1 MNLHRALCLLA
12 LFMSFLLAGC
22 GTMATPADDGS
33 DASSERPK
41 TGRWSLEY
49 TGGCTGREAEAILV
63 THLDDNTL
71 IFDDFEL
78 RRDDDGQFT
87 GSADFVAPMPADG
100 RDVIYTI
107 AYSLRDVGEGKYAG
121 TETITEG
128 GGHSL
133 DCPVELVYVGEPEP

>member
-1 MNLHRALCLLA
+1 
-12 LFMSFLLAGC
+12 MSF
-22 GTMATPADDGS
+22 GTVHVLSPGWLRHNG
-33 DASSERPK
+33 DARRLWHGRAFGAPK

-49 TGGCTGREAEAILV
+49 FGGCTGREAKPILV

-107 AYSLRDVGEGKYAG
+107 AYSLRDVGDGKFAG
-121 TETITEG
+121 TEEITEG

-133 DCPVELVYVGEPEP
+133 DCPVELVYVGETEA

>member
-1 MNLHRALCLLA
+1 MHLHRAVCLLA

-22 GTMATPADDGS
+22 GTMATPGDDGTG
-33 DASSERPK
+33 ASSERPK

-49 TGGCTGREAEAILV
+49 TGGCTGREAESILI
-63 THLDDNTL
+63 THLDDSTL
-71 IFDDFEL
+71 VFDDFAL
-78 RRDDDGQFT
+78 RRDDDGQFA
-87 GSADFVAPMPADG
+87 GGVDFVAPMPADG

-107 AYSLRDVGEGKYAG
+107 TYSLRNSGVGRFAG
-121 TETITEG
+121 TEGITED